1 RNPTSM
7 PARGRRRGDRRRRI
21 PRQRFRAPAPGQ
33 RGRTRNPG
41 DLGASKPGARLAS
54 MTVRALAFPALLT
67 AAAATL
73 IREAVTRSGVGPIEY
88 AVSALLV
95 AGLLWV

>member
-1 RNPTSM
+1 
-7 PARGRRRGDRRRRI
+7 
-21 PRQRFRAPAPGQ
+21 
-33 RGRTRNPG
+33 
-41 DLGASKPGARLAS
+41 

-95 AGLLWV
+95 AGLLWLAIHLMRRSWTERPRTNA